1 MTSYT
6 ITYTD
11 SGVAAYLDELAAHMA
26 DLTPVMQD
34 LGEYLV
40 MSTKARFGTSTAP
53 DGTPWAVNSPVT
65 IGRYLGNYGGM
76 YKKSGGL
83 SKKGAARSAAKKPLI
98 GETRRLSSE
107 IHAVATSHVVTVG
120 SSMIYSAVQ
129 QFGATKGSLGP
140 RTPWGNIPARPYL
153 GLSASDRGQ
162 VIDLL
167 RSYLAPV

>member
-40 MSTKARFGTSTAP
+40 MSTKERFGTSIAP

-65 IGRYLGNYGGM
+65 IGRYLASYSGM

-83 SKKGAARSAAKKPLI
+83 NKKGAARAAEKKPLI
-98 GETRRLSSE
+98 GRSRRLGRS
-107 IHAVATSHVVTVG
+107 IHAVATKSSVTVG
-120 SSMIYSAVQ
+120 SDVEYSAVQ

-153 GLSASDRGQ
+153 GLSTKDRSN
-162 VIDLL
+162 VIDFVV
-167 RSYLAPV
+167 SYFVLD